1 MKSTIFKLLLPLAV
15 ATALPASAKLAAW
28 YPLDESSSSA
38 ATAVVE
44 NVADNDA
51 AMIGYDPTPNSDF
64 NFVERGYPSA
74 TLALGTSYRFD
85 KGGALDLGT
94 NAAVQPTDQFTI
106 SFFTQLGTVNAFDRY
121 FESQSTNTNDQDGLR
136 IDTGGQGDR
145 VRVLVRDNSGVNS
158 QLTHPTALLTDGSW
172 YFVAFRYDSANA
184 DGNAFQITVLK
195 VDGSTIDEAAIA
207 AATSKAAT
215 INTGAIGFPHAFQ
228 TLIGTEIPEGLA
240 NGLNGAIDEVAF
252 FDNSDDNGVLTDA
265 QLAANAS
272 FGPSGVQLITGFSTD
287 RQSVSPGNPATFSWT
302 ITDPYDTL
310 VLDDGNGNVTDLAPL
325 TSAGSGSTMV
335 SPTETTTYYL
345 KGTNGDVENT
355 HAIKILSGAAPEI
368 STFTS
373 SAPILQVDE
382 NVVLTW
388 NVIGADTITLDPGAT
403 DVSALTTTN
412 VILTGTTTFTL
423 TATNGF
429 GSTTADVTVT
439 AISGPLPNHRYIA
452 ATDGNSEAAWAD
464 EVDIKNLNVIGLLR
478 NAPLLIASPNTN
490 IAAAY
495 QAEGGDVGATVGAY
509 QDADATFEIW
519 LRPSALTAAHQVVF
533 ETGGG
538 QNGIGVLITQDG
550 LRFIGSAKN
559 ARTLD
564 VVLPLDGVNLDD
576 FIQVV
581 FSVSSDN
588 DTFEASV
595 RDTYG
600 KVVTASATAD
610 VIFGGNGATL
620 FFFGSGGIGGSNVNL
635 GGRTE
640 VPDAE
645 PAILES
651 FVGEIGILN
660 TFSRILTTEEITAAF
675 DAVATITSPPSGGP
689 NAVTAISYNGVSEIT
704 LTWNSKS
711 GENYDAEFS
720 PDLENWFPIGDPVE
734 ATEASTTKTFNIP
747 ANRPQFFLRIIE
759 VPAP

>member
-1 MKSTIFKLLLPLAV
+1 
-15 ATALPASAKLAAW
+15 
-28 YPLDESSSSA
+28 
-38 ATAVVE
+38 
-44 NVADNDA
+44 
-51 AMIGYDPTPNSDF
+51 
-64 NFVERGYPSA
+64 
-74 TLALGTSYRFD
+74 
-85 KGGALDLGT
+85 
-94 NAAVQPTDQFTI
+94 
-106 SFFTQLGTVNAFDRY
+106 
-121 FESQSTNTNDQDGLR
+121 
-136 IDTGGQGDR
+136 
-145 VRVLVRDNSGVNS
+145 
-158 QLTHPTALLTDGSW
+158 
-172 YFVAFRYDSANA
+172 
-184 DGNAFQITVLK
+184 
-195 VDGSTIDEAAIA
+195 
-207 AATSKAAT
+207 
-215 INTGAIGFPHAFQ
+215 
-228 TLIGTEIPEGLA
+228 
-240 NGLNGAIDEVAF
+240 
-252 FDNSDDNGVLTDA
+252 
-265 QLAANAS
+265 
-272 FGPSGVQLITGFSTD
+272 
-287 RQSVSPGNPATFSWT
+287 
-302 ITDPYDTL
+302 
-310 VLDDGNGNVTDLAPL
+310 
-325 TSAGSGSTMV
+325 
-335 SPTETTTYYL
+335 
-345 KGTNGDVENT
+345 
-355 HAIKILSGAAPEI
+355 
-368 STFTS
+368 
-373 SAPILQVDE
+373 
-382 NVVLTW
+382 
-388 NVIGADTITLDPGAT
+388 LDPGAT

-412 VILTGTTTFTL
+412 VILTGTTTFTI

-495 QAEGGDVGATVGAY
+495 QAEGGDVGAMVGAY
-509 QDADATFEIW
+509 QNADATFEIW

-538 QNGIGVLITQDG
+538 QNGLGVLITQDA

-559 ARTLD
+559 TRTLD

-660 TFSRILTTEEITAAF
+660 TFSRLLTTEEITAAF
-675 DAVATITSPPSGGP
+675 EAVATITSPPSGGP